1 VVKNLGKIIQTQFRL
16 TEISSAITIG
26 KVVGTIITR
35 EQDATIWKPLS
46 LQHGIHFTRLP
57 NYLEHV
63 KLYRSEDVSGERQRV
78 IRYDSKMPGINLKSI
93 EGIATFLVLIVRY
106 VETPHGI
113 VQYIEHPLKCD
124 YYILDG
130 GELEEPNSGLEIIM
144 LPLSSSRMSYSS
156 CKCVAQ
162 RRCRFAPALSVL
174 AVDEPAHSSG
184 G

>member
-1 VVKNLGKIIQTQFRL
+1 MTLVVKNLGKIIQTQFRL

-35 EQDATIWKPLS
+35 EQDATICKPLS
-46 LQHGIHFTRLP
+46 LQYGIRFTHLP

-93 EGIATFLVLIVRY
+93 EGIATFQVLIVRC
-106 VETPHGI
+106 VETPHDI
-113 VQYIEHPLKCD
+113 VQYIEYLLQGD

-130 GELEEPNSGLEIIM
+130 GELEEPTSGLEIIM
-144 LPLSSSRMSYSS
+144 LPYSLRVGGLTS
-156 CKCVAQ
+156 IVN
-162 RRCRFAPALSVL
+162 ALLNADAGSPQHYLCLQWVN
-174 AVDEPAHSSG
+174 
-184 G
+184 